1 MVSGCMVFGCKG
13 CKGCRVLGCQGIPV
27 AHAKALNAN
36 DIRGPIVRAQ
46 YKCSLERESTHH
58 PARTVLDSAL

>member
-1 MVSGCMVFGCKG
+1 M
-13 CKGCRVLGCQGIPV
+13 

-46 YKCSLERESTHH
+46 YECSLERESTHH
-58 PARTVLDSAL
+58 PARTVLGSALWVCLGSQQAIKPRGSEIKAPSLAF